1 MEYEALAGAEKAAI
15 VILSLPSDQ
24 VRDFLSQL
32 EDDEVEKALAA
43 VSRMDEIPSRV
54 QQLVLQE
61 FQDTLGRAEAEAVRG
76 GRKKAVSIV
85 EGALDQGRA
94 ARILE
99 HLGRDEKRIDWT
111 LRSYQPAFI
120 ADRLESEHPQT
131 IALVLSQMPS
141 ERGAAV
147 IEALPE
153 PLRPDIVLR
162 LASLEPV
169 SNEVISELELGVS
182 ELFERKPTP
191 TTRVGGAKAAASM
204 LNRVPKE
211 QGAEILGAVD
221 ERDSETALSIR
232 KRMLTF
238 EDLIFIDRRGFQV
251 FLREVATEDLAVA
264 LKAASEE
271 MKEQVF
277 SNLSSRAAE
286 QIKEEMDLLGPMKLS
301 DVEEVQER
309 IVETARTLESDG
321 QITIELGGSDEI
333 LV

>member
-15 VILSLPSDQ
+15 VILSLPPDQ
-24 VRDFLSQL
+24 VREFLKQL
-32 EDDEVEKALAA
+32 EDEEIEKALAA

-54 QQLVLQE
+54 QQLVMQE
-61 FQDTLGRAEAEAVRG
+61 FQDTLGRTESESVRG
-76 GRKKAVSIV
+76 GRKRAVSIV
-85 EGALDQGRA
+85 QGVLDQERA
-94 ARILE
+94 SRILE

-120 ADRLESEHPQT
+120 ADRLVAEHPQI
-131 IALVLSQMPS
+131 IALVLSQIPS

-153 PLRPDIVLR
+153 DLRPDVILR

-182 ELFERKPTP
+182 ELFERKQTP
-191 TTRVGGAKAAASM
+191 TTRVGGAKAAAGV
-204 LNRVPKE
+204 LNRVSKE
-211 QGAEILGAVD
+211 EGAEILGAVD
-221 ERDSETALSIR
+221 LRDAETALSIR

-238 EDLIFIDRRGFQV
+238 EDLIHIDRRGFQV
-251 FLREVATEDLAVA
+251 FLREVASEDLAVA
-264 LKAASEE
+264 LKTASEE

-277 SNLSSRAAE
+277 ANLSSRAVD
-286 QIKEEMDLLGPMKLS
+286 QIKEEIELLGPMRLS
-301 DVEEVQER
+301 DVEVVQEK
-309 IVETARTLESDG
+309 IVDTARRLEGEG
-321 QITIELGGSDEI
+321 QLSIEIGGGDEI